1 MGDINVN
8 GISHELRTYEVV
20 ADFRDIGSERKVEA
34 DISSFPKQ
42 VATEVSNTGLTGEG
56 HGHVE
61 LGHDRAKHMGHSA
74 STRKRKTEDPWSTH
88 KYRPRPEAHGR
99 EHVGPRTDA

>member
-34 DISSFPKQ
+34 DISGFKVSLDPSKLDLNEKHQ
-42 VATEVSNTGLTGEG
+42 AREVL
-56 HGHVE
+56 
-61 LGHDRAKHMGHSA
+61 RSA
-74 STRKRKTEDPWSTH
+74 LAAP
-88 KYRPRPEAHGR
+88 
-99 EHVGPRTDA
+99 DAQGDL